1 MPINKYGSKWRA
13 FLYLGK
19 DSSGKQIRKSKVFEK
34 HSEAKKWEA
43 EMISAHNKGVNIVGS
58 KSLFKDMA
66 QEWYD
71 NICLKKDSL
80 NTSYNKLSVLN
91 SHILPVFG
99 DTPLNKITTQMVQQF
114 YFDLNNAGLKAST
127 SKKIMATLTNVL
139 KYCLKQGKIQ
149 YLPTDIEKLPVVKDP
164 IKYWNEEQLKLFLE
178 NIKVGEGNQKFYV
191 AVLLVSMT
199 GVRSAEL
206 MGLQL
211 KNYDSINR
219 TLEVNSQVIK
229 DKVSKKLILSNTMK
243 TATSSRKLSLPKLLC
258 DVLDSYIEKLP
269 YNSKNSFLIGNEKG
283 EMEFYDNLRM
293 KFNRRIMKIRRQQ
306 EKEIREKPISEPDTD
321 RLSDADID
329 DMLLPVIKFY
339 ELRHTHATILLNNG
353 ENIKVLSERLGH
365 KNITTTLDTY
375 ASVMQKSRTK
385 TADLLDGLFS

>member
-1 MPINKYGSKWRA
+1 MPINKTESGWRV
-13 FLYLGK
+13 FIYLGK
-19 DSSGKQIRKSKVFEK
+19 DSTGKQIRKTKTFKKQSD
-34 HSEAKKWEA
+34 AKKWEA
-43 EMISAHNKGVNIVGS
+43 EMIASHNKGINIVGS
-58 KSLFKDMA
+58 KNLFKDMA

-71 NICLKKDSL
+71 NVCLKRDSI

-91 SHILPVFG
+91 AHILPVFG
-99 DTPLNKITTQMVQQF
+99 EVPLSKITTQMVQQF
-114 YFDLNNAGLKAST
+114 YFNLNNSGLKAST

-149 YLPTDIEKLPVVKDP
+149 YLPTDIEKLPVVKDQ
-164 IKYWNEEQLKLFLE
+164 IRYWNEEQLKLFLE
-178 NIKVGEGNQKFYV
+178 NIKGDQDDQKFYI

-199 GVRSAEL
+199 GMRSAEL

-219 TLEVNSQVIK
+219 VLEVNSQVIK
-229 DKVSKKLILSNTMK
+229 DKASKKLILTNTMK
-243 TATSSRKLSLPKLLC
+243 TATSSRKLSLPKVLC
-258 DVLDSYIEKLP
+258 TELDLYVDRLP
-269 YNSKNSFLIGNEKG
+269 YSSKNSFLIGNQEG
-283 EMEFYDNLRM
+283 GMEFYDNLRM

-306 EKEIREKPISEPDTD
+306 EKDIREKQESEPDTN